1 MVALRIRR
9 KRTIGYPFDEKLFI
23 SLEEKLGAHA
33 HWLHFSHDRWY
44 KSAPK
49 KCESVFLRQ
58 ETAGEKA
65 ISDLASHL

>member
-9 KRTIGYPFDEKLFI
+9 ERTIGHPLDEKLFI
-23 SLEEKLGAHA
+23 PLEEKLGAHA
-33 HWLHFSHDRWY
+33 HWLHFSHVSLY
-44 KSAPK
+44 KLTSK

-65 ISDLASHL
+65 TNNLASHH